1 MTWQEM
7 RAIKKWTERNVKPRN
22 NKGSAPKRSGKS
34 KNSSHKRLKNG
45 RQTMQASLQTTV
57 DE

>member
-7 RAIKKWTERNVKPRN
+7 RAIKKWTERNVKPSS
-22 NKGSAPKRSGKS
+22 NKGPAPKRGGKLKS
-34 KNSSHKRLKNG
+34 SSHKRSKNG
-45 RQTMQASLQTTV
+45 RQTMQASLQTTA